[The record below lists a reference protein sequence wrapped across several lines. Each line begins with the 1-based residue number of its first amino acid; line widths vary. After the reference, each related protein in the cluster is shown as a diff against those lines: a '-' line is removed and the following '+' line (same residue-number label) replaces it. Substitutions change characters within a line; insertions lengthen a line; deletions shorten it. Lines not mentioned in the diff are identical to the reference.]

1 MAESHSDA
9 LVFFG
14 ATGDLAHKKV
24 FPALEAMVKHGR
36 LDVPVIGVAKAGWDL
51 DRLKARARDGLEKH
65 GGVDEAA
72 FAKLC
77 GLLRYIDGDYQDPAT
92 FKALRKELGA
102 AQRPAHYLAIP
113 PAVFGLVVEQLGKSG
128 CARGARVLV
137 EKPFGKDL
145 PSAKALNRI
154 LLGVFDESAI
164 FRIDHFLG
172 KRPVRNLMYFRF
184 ANAFLEPVWNREHV
198 QSVQITLA
206 EEFGVQGRGAF
217 YDENGAIR
225 DVIENHLLQILAYL
239 AMEPPTG
246 PEVESIRDEKVK
258 VLKAIPALRP
268 GDIVRGQFRGYRDE
282 EGVAPDSAVETYAAA
297 RLAIDSPRWR
307 GVPFYVRAGKKLPV
321 TCTNVFVTL
330 RKPAVP
336 AFFAAPKPN
345 YVRFRISPEAS
356 ITVSVSVMGG
366 GDELAGVPVELLASH
381 HLVADEMSAY
391 ERLFGEA
398 MKGDHSLFAREDY
411 VEEEWRIV
419 EPILGSATPV
429 HEYEPNTWGP
439 SQADR
444 IITDAGGWHDPVMP

>member
-1 MAESHSDA
+1 MSASQSDA

-24 FPALEAMVKHGR
+24 FPALQAMVKHGH

-65 GGVDEAA
+65 GGVDETA

-92 FKALRKELGA
+92 FKALREELGA

-128 CARGARVLV
+128 CARDARVLV

-145 PSAKALNRI
+145 ASAKVLNRV

-225 DVIENHLLQILAYL
+225 DVVENHLLQILAYL
-239 AMEPPTG
+239 AMEPPAG
-246 PEVESIRDEKVK
+246 PELESIRDEKVK

-268 GDIVRGQFRGYRDE
+268 EDVVRGQFRGYRDE
-282 EGVAPDSAVETYAAA
+282 EGVAPGSTVETYAAV
-297 RLAIDSPRWR
+297 RLSIDSPRWR
-307 GVPFYVRAGKKLPV
+307 GVPFIIRAGKKLPV
-321 TCTNVFVTL
+321 TCTDVFVTL

-336 AFFAAPKPN
+336 AFFEAPEPN
-345 YVRFRISPEAS
+345 YVGFRISPEAS
-356 ITVSVSVMGG
+356 IKVGVSVMGAG
-366 GDELAGVPVELLASH
+366 EELAGVPVELMASH
-381 HLVADEMSAY
+381 HPVADEMNAY

-398 MKGDHSLFAREDY
+398 MKGDHALFAREDY

-444 IITDAGGWHDPVMP
+444 IITDAGGWRDPVTP